1 MRVGIIN
8 YRYPVFENGS
18 QVQETVNSIAADPE
32 VEQVVMMAACYPS
45 KNFYCPS
52 NVSVVWVPLVTVP
65 VLGAFVYT
73 ISLIFRGLTSEFN
86 NVDVINVFS
95 ARPVL
100 AGKLLSFLLNKP
112 IVCTIEI
119 INPDQGHF
127 ADKIY
132 NLYQRIA
139 FGQKFDQVICWS
151 RFYVDRY
158 LSRWGVKQSLVSVI
172 PCGIDVDLYAKPFQ
186 GQSIREKFPKDKVL
200 IVFAKPMYEYNRKTA
215 ELLLEAASLLR
226 EEIPL
231 HLLVGPGDQL
241 DILKESVVR
250 LKMEENVSYMPW
262 VPFTE
267 IPTYIEASDIIVLP
281 FTYNP
286 STARSLFECL
296 AMGKPVITTNM
307 GEVSEILRDGEHAL
321 IVEPEKGEVAAAIVK
336 LIRDRKLQDKL
347 GKNAQKLMRTEY
359 SVQKIA
365 RRTVQVYDHVL
376 NGQQA

>member
-18 QVQETVNSIAADPE
+18 QVQETVNSIAADQE

-45 KNFYCPS
+45 KNFYCPN
-52 NVSVVWVPLVTVP
+52 NVTVVWVPLVTFP

-73 ISLIFRGLTSEFN
+73 ISLIYRGLTSEFK
-86 NVDVINVFS
+86 NVEVINVFS

-119 INPDQGHF
+119 INPDQGHL

-132 NLYQRIA
+132 NWYQRIA

-151 RFYVDRY
+151 RFYADRY
-158 LSRWGVKQSLVSVI
+158 LSSWGIKQSLVTVI
-172 PCGIDVDLYAKPFQ
+172 PCGIDVDLYAEPFQ

-215 ELLLEAASLLR
+215 ELLLEAASLIR

-231 HLLVGPGDQL
+231 HLLVGPGEQL

-250 LKMEENVSYMPW
+250 LKMEENVSYMNW

-267 IPTYIEASDIIVLP
+267 IPSYIEASDIIVLP
-281 FTYNP
+281 FTYDP
-286 STARSLFECL
+286 TTARSLFESL

-307 GEVSEILRDGEHAL
+307 GEVSEILTDGVHAL
-321 IVEPEKGEVAAAIVK
+321 IVEPEKGEVAAAIIK
-336 LIRDRKLQDKL
+336 LIRDLKLQDKL

-359 SVQKIA
+359 SVQKTA
-365 RRTVQVYDHVL
+365 RRTVELYDHVL
-376 NGQQA
+376 NGKQA